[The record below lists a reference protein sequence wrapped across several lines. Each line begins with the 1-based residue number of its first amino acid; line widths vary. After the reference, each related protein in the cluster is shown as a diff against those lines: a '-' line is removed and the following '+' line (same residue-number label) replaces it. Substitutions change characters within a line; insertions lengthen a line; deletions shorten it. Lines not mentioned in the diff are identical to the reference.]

1 MEEIINLYKSF
12 SKYQNYTYEELQQH
26 IEPSIKLNQYKI
38 FKQNNKVIAFSN
50 WAFFDKE
57 SENKFLKTKE
67 IENYMWNS
75 GNIVWI
81 NDVLSLGKGTE
92 MANWLRKKFKKF
104 MWLRSDNNWNFY
116 RIGKDINWIRIKD
129 NKIVR
134 IVTRTTKESWL

>member
-12 SKYQNYTYEELQQH
+12 NKYQNNTYEELQQH

-38 FKQNNKVIAFSN
+38 FKQNNKVISFSN
-50 WAFFDKE
+50 WAFLNKA
-57 SENKFLKTKE
+57 SENQFLKTKE
-67 IENYMWNS
+67 FENYMWNS

-116 RIGKDINWIRIKD
+116 RIGKRGY
-129 NKIVR
+129 
-134 IVTRTTKESWL
+134 

>member
-50 WAFFDKE
+50 WTFFDKE

-116 RIGKDINWIRIKD
+116 RIGKRGY
-129 NKIVR
+129 
-134 IVTRTTKESWL
+134 

>member
-116 RIGKDINWIRIKD
+116 RIGKRGY
-129 NKIVR
+129 
-134 IVTRTTKESWL
+134 

>member
-75 GNIVWI
+75 GNIVLI

-116 RIGKDINWIRIKD
+116 RIGKRGY
-129 NKIVR
+129 
-134 IVTRTTKESWL
+134 

>member
-1 MEEIINLYKSF
+1 M
-12 SKYQNYTYEELQQH
+12 
-26 IEPSIKLNQYKI
+26 
-38 FKQNNKVIAFSN
+38 IAFSN

-116 RIGKDINWIRIKD
+116 RIGKRGY
-129 NKIVR
+129 
-134 IVTRTTKESWL
+134 

>member
-1 MEEIINLYKSF
+1 MGQKIMEEIINLYKSF

-75 GNIVWI
+75 GNIVLI

-116 RIGKDINWIRIKD
+116 RIGKRGY
-129 NKIVR
+129 
-134 IVTRTTKESWL
+134 

>member
-26 IEPSIKLNQYKI
+26 IEPSINLNQYKI

-50 WAFFDKE
+50 WAFFDKA

-67 IENYMWNS
+67 IANYMWNS

-81 NDVLSLGKGTE
+81 NDVLSLGKGKE
-92 MANWLRKKFKKF
+92 MAYWLRQKFKKF

-116 RIGKDINWIRIKD
+116 RIGKRGY
-129 NKIVR
+129 
-134 IVTRTTKESWL
+134 